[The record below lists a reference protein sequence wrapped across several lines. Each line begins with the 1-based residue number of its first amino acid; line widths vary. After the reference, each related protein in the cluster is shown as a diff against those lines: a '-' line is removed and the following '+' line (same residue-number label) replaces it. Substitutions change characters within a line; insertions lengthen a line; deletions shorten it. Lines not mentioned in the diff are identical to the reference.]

1 MAHHPSLSDTRPMRD
16 ARCFMPDADAC
27 VDELLALAEW
37 LRDRRAGR
45 ETGEHGEEAA
55 A

>member
-1 MAHHPSLSDTRPMRD
+1 MALHLFPSDAQPERD
-16 ARCFMPDADAC
+16 ARGFIPDADAC

-37 LRDRRAGR
+37 LRDRRTGR
-45 ETGEHGEEAA
+45 EVGDSHEDAA